1 MQEEILQTLYYA
13 TSQDIA
19 LIKLSEEKLKSWET
33 IPGFYLTLQN
43 IFLDKSLPI
52 NIRWMSIIYLKN
64 GINKY
69 WRKSAKNSLCFEEK
83 ERIRERLFQGSY
95 EENQHLVI
103 QNSLVAAK
111 IARLDFPDNWPHL
124 FQELFTIIK
133 NLVVDTF
140 ESYTFLHRYLYTLYQ
155 IVKNLCA
162 SRLIKAKRDFQQVVP
177 ELFEFIYKA
186 FKNYTDQWIQIFHSE
201 VLKSEISPLLQTS
214 HLCFKIL
221 RRLIV
226 YGFEHPYKNEN
237 ARSFFQSSYTYLKLY
252 FNLCEHIK
260 GNMFA
265 FLYSYIILFGK
276 MFLEFSST
284 QLTSIFLMPDS
295 TEIIMIYL
303 DVLEKNADIFNGQET
318 DLTKFMSRI
327 IIQGLLLIKH
337 CVKFLHNS
345 DLLLDF
351 KLENYKQEIQETY
364 KTLERNIFNPEMI
377 QRISEI
383 LITKYIILRPN
394 DLFLWEE
401 NPEQWFL
408 EEEKQSWEYNL
419 RLCTECLFADI
430 FLIYNK
436 ILFNPFM
443 SLFQTIAVS
452 FDENTFFL
460 KEAVYN
466 AFGIGISS
474 LHDFM
479 DFDNIFTNF
488 LLKDIETHSSRIS
501 KIIYR
506 RILILISQYTSLK
519 CSKDL
524 QSNMYSVFQKF
535 LGINI
540 ELNDLV
546 VRLTAAT
553 CLEQY
558 INKWNFE
565 KEQFSPY
572 LKNILEN
579 LLHLINQCELSDS
592 KLRVL
597 QVINTIIERMEQE
610 ILPYVQDIINILPLL
625 WEQSEEGHSL
635 KTVIIVTL
643 AKLVKSLREE
653 SQKYHPLII
662 PLIEYSINLSMNTHI
677 YLMNNSLELW
687 HILLQKTPNSSP
699 QILSLIPLAINCL
712 DYGSDILKKVFCIF
726 ESYVLLSGNEFMKL
740 HCIPF
745 LSKLSYL
752 LEELRLDVSYII
764 IRVFDLILQ
773 IVPIHLYADALLS
786 SGFIFKIFEFIM
798 FNKISN
804 SIIIQ
809 YFTLISRICLQD
821 PHVMIIFLNAFS
833 SQAKQNVSNGR
844 EIIDEFLET
853 WISIFSNIGNP
864 KYRKLNVMGITSL
877 LVTNNYYVIINIK
890 RLINI
895 WSETLSEVKENKEG
909 DALIYWNKQD
919 DENDIDITNSPET
932 IRREDLMKQD
942 PIHKKHLKTHI
953 REILSYIETNHEIEQ
968 FKTDYQIDDILSIS
982 S

>member
-430 FLIYNK
+430 FLVYNK

-479 DFDNIFTNF
+479 DFDDIFTNF

-506 RILILISQYTSLK
+506 RILILISQCTSLK

-643 AKLVKSLREE
+643 AKLSLREE

-726 ESYVLLSGNEFMKL
+726 ESYVLLSASLYTISIKTF
-740 HCIPF
+740 
-745 LSKLSYL
+745 
-752 LEELRLDVSYII
+752 VSFGRIA
-764 IRVFDLILQ
+764 IRF
-773 IVPIHLYADALLS
+773 PIHLYADALLS

-864 KYRKLNVMGITSL
+864 KGRVS
-877 LVTNNYYVIINIK
+877 VF
-890 RLINI
+890 
-895 WSETLSEVKENKEG
+895 NKMIPTYCSS
-909 DALIYWNKQD
+909 ALIYWNKQD

-932 IRREDLMKQD
+932 IRREELMKQD